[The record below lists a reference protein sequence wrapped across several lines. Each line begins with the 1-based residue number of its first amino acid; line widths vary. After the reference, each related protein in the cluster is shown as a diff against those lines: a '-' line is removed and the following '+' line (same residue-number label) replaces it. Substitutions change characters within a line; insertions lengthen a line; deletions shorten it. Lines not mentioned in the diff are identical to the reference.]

1 MNDTLRYGKAW
12 LARRKD
18 LYLLHLEGDDY
29 EMGLQHAKLM
39 EGQIR
44 SGVWSLFPNFLRYN
58 IRATGFG
65 LSRAGTEV
73 AYRALRRMIIQP
85 YLKGFQ
91 PEDTE
96 LWFGMAD
103 GLSIPREEMLE
114 ALIGPD
120 IFQALPAVAFGKNPL
135 YRRFSPLGCTS
146 FSAGPK
152 DTANGRML
160 VGHNKDYPGMEYWDP
175 FHTAI
180 FLVPKV
186 GFRFVLFSTA
196 GVMSGSLAGMNE
208 HGLTVAVHTL
218 LTRDVGPDGL
228 PVMVVGNRLLR
239 HCKTVDEALA
249 YLRPLRTQV
258 GWHFMIADGNSAASV
273 EMTNSAMRAQIAPG
287 GTMAYN
293 NLHRIESFYGDELNV
308 NTTMMNNFHN
318 RLGRMNSL
326 LREHQGRHCPETGVA
341 MLGDHW
347 DALNEQTR
355 ATGLVMTQMTNVMS
369 FLAEPGTGNFWMATG
384 RAPSCNTSYA
394 GFHID
399 DGLGDGPG
407 WCLNPD
413 FDSPHKDTP
422 MFHGL
427 RQYILAH
434 DAYFVE
440 RDFDK
445 ADARLQKAEKLDASE
460 PYYPFLRGIIALQLG
475 RYEDA
480 ERLFQAVLNYPV
492 ETHRKA
498 LCKLWIA
505 RSLDLR
511 LRFLAARPYYH
522 ELSTDTAVDPRVRKA
537 AKRHLLM
544 PYNRLR
550 LAGLSIDFWLAD
562 TFDY

>member
-18 LYLLHLEGDDY
+18 MYLLHLEGDDY

-44 SGVWSLFPNFLRYN
+44 SGVWSLFPDFLRHN
-58 IRATGFG
+58 IRATPFG
-65 LSRAGTEV
+65 LSRAGVEV
-73 AYRALRRMIIQP
+73 AYRVLRQSIIKP
-85 YLKGFQ
+85 YMKGFQ

-96 LWFGMAD
+96 MWFGLAD

-114 ALIGPD
+114 AMIGPD
-120 IFQALPAVAFGKNPL
+120 AFQAMPALAFGRNPL
-135 YRRFSPLGCTS
+135 YKRFAPLGCTS
-146 FSAGPK
+146 FSAGPQ
-152 DTANGRML
+152 DTQNGKLL

-218 LTRDVGPDGL
+218 LTKDVGPKGL
-228 PVMVVGNRLLR
+228 PVMAIGNRLLR
-239 HCKTVDEALA
+239 HCKTVEEALA

-258 GWHFMIADGNSAASV
+258 GWHFMIADPNGAASV
-273 EMTNSAMRAQIAPG
+273 EMTNSAMRAQRAPG
-287 GTMAYN
+287 GTMVYS
-293 NLHRIESFYGDELNV
+293 NLHRIDAFHADELNV
-308 NTTMMNNFHN
+308 NATMMNNFHN
-318 RLGRMNSL
+318 RIGRMGSL
-326 LREHQGRHCPETGVA
+326 LEEHRGRHNPETSVA
-341 MLGDHW
+341 MLGDHY
-347 DALNEQTR
+347 DAKNEQNR
-355 ATGLVMTQMTNVMS
+355 ATGLVITQMTNVMS
-369 FLAEPGTGNFWMATG
+369 FLAEPADRNFWMATG
-384 RAPSCNTSYA
+384 RSPSCNTQYA

-399 DGLGDGPG
+399 DGLGDEPG

-413 FDSPHKDTP
+413 YDSPHKDTT
-422 MFHGL
+422 MVQGL

-434 DAYFVE
+434 DAYFVQN
-440 RDFDK
+440 DLDK
-445 ADARLQKAEKLDASE
+445 ADHRLRKAENLDASE
-460 PYYPFLRGIIALQLG
+460 PYYPFLRGMIALQQH
-475 RYEDA
+475 RFAEA
-480 ERLFQAVLNYPV
+480 ERLFLAVLNFPV
-492 ETHRKA
+492 ETHRQA

-511 LRFLAARPYYH
+511 LKFLAARKLYQ
-522 ELSTDTAVDPRVRKA
+522 ELSADEAVDPRVRKA
-537 AKRHLLM
+537 AKRNLM
-544 PYNRLR
+544 VPYGRLS
-550 LAGLSIDFWLAD
+550 LATLHVDFWLAD